1 MKKFLKNKF
10 VVNAIAFA
18 LIALPV
24 VNGIITILIDPP
36 GK

>member
-10 VVNAIAFA
+10 VVNVMVFA
-18 LIALPV
+18 LMALPV
-24 VNGIITILIDPP
+24 VNGLIQIMIDPP